1 MTNQQL
7 WQAILGNLELTL
19 SKANFTTWFKNT
31 SILEKTDTSLIV
43 GVPNAFTKE
52 WLQNK
57 YNPDIL
63 KAAKT
68 LASEIKEIKYQI
80 GTASYAP
87 AQAPS
92 QPTIKEAPR
101 AVKKND
107 NQTLNPKYTFNTF
120 IVGSHNQL
128 AHAASLA
135 VSKKPGNTYNPLFI
149 YGGVG
154 LGKTHLMQAVG
165 AEALKK
171 DPEAKIVYTTS
182 EKFMND
188 FVSALCQGRME
199 QFKNAY
205 RSVDM
210 LLIDDI
216 QFLAGKEGIQ
226 EEFFHT
232 FNALHQN
239 NKQVVM
245 TSDRLPKEIP
255 AIEERLVSRFEWG
268 MVADIQAPD
277 FETRMAIL
285 STKVKEKN
293 YNVEPEILTYI
304 AQTVQNNV
312 RELEGALNRLM
323 VYCQLNNTKPTIEQ
337 VKNVLVSVI
346 TPPKKRGVSA
356 KKIIE
361 VVADFYNVTVE
372 DLLKQSRKKEY
383 VNPRQIAMYVIR
395 KELETS
401 LPSIGDLFGGRD
413 HTTVIHAI
421 DKIERVMKEKS
432 SLKQEVDLIRDR
444 IYLTW
449 CGYGVWK
456 GLRLVCKLRLS
467 LKKYFYE
474 ITYQKITNRLKTVR
488 SFFPR

>member
-1 MTNQQL
+1 MICMTNQQL

-31 SILEKTDTSLIV
+31 SVIEKSDNGIVV

-57 YNPDIL
+57 YHQDIL
-63 KAAKT
+63 RALKTIAA
-68 LASEIKEIKYQI
+68 EIKEVKYQI
-80 GTASYAP
+80 INTASAAAP
-87 AQAPS
+87 PTSPS
-92 QPTIKEAPR
+92 SKEAVRVAPR
-101 AVKKND
+101 KAE
-107 NQTLNPKYTFNTF
+107 NQTLNPKYTFTTF
-120 IVGSHNQL
+120 VVGSNNQL

-135 VSKKPGNTYNPLFI
+135 VSKKPGQVYNPLFI

-165 AEALKK
+165 ADIVKRE
-171 DPEAKIVYTTS
+171 PNAKILYVTS
-182 EKFMND
+182 ERFTND
-188 FVSALCQGRME
+188 FVSAITQGRAD
-199 QFKNAY
+199 QFKSLY
-205 RSVDM
+205 RNVDV
-210 LLIDDI
+210 LLVDDI
-216 QFLAGKEGIQ
+216 QFLAGREGTQ

-268 MVADIQAPD
+268 MIADIQAPD
-277 FETRMAIL
+277 LETRLAIL
-285 STKVKEKN
+285 KTKAREKN
-293 YNVEPEILTYI
+293 YTIEPEVLTYI
-304 AQTVQNNV
+304 AETVQSNI

-323 VYCQLNNTKPTIEQ
+323 VYCQLNNTRPTLEQ
-337 VKNVLVSVI
+337 VKSVLVNVI
-346 TPPKKRGVSA
+346 TPPKKRGASA

-361 VVADFYNVTVE
+361 IVSDFYNVTPE

-383 VNPRQIAMYVIR
+383 VNPRQIAMYIIR

-401 LPSIGDLFGGRD
+401 LPSIGDFFGGRD

-421 DKIERVMKEKS
+421 DKIERIIKEKS
-432 SLKQEVDLIRDR
+432 GLKQEIELIRDR
-444 IYLTW
+444 LYL
-449 CGYGVWK
+449 V
-456 GLRLVCKLRLS
+456 
-467 LKKYFYE
+467 
-474 ITYQKITNRLKTVR
+474 
-488 SFFPR
+488 

>member
-31 SILEKTDTSLIV
+31 SVIDKTETVLVV

-57 YNPDIL
+57 YHQDIVRAL
-63 KAAKT
+63 KSIAP
-68 LASEIKEIKYQI
+68 EIKEIKYQI
-80 GTASYAP
+80 SGPAFSNTPQNIAP
-87 AQAPS
+87 KEVARIAP
-92 QPTIKEAPR
+92 
-101 AVKKND
+101 KKPE
-107 NQTLNPKYTFNTF
+107 NQSLNPKYTFSTF

-135 VSKKPGNTYNPLFI
+135 VSKKPGSVYNPLFI

-165 AEALKK
+165 AEVLKK
-171 DPEAKIVYTTS
+171 DPNAKILYVTS
-182 EKFMND
+182 ERFTNE
-188 FVSALCQGRME
+188 FVSALSQGRAD
-199 QFKNAY
+199 QFKSLY
-205 RSVDM
+205 RNVDV

-216 QFLAGKEGIQ
+216 QFLAGREGTQ

-268 MVADIQAPD
+268 MIADIQAPD
-277 FETRMAIL
+277 LETRLAIL
-285 STKVKEKN
+285 KTKVREKN
-293 YNVEPEILTYI
+293 YSVEPEILNYI
-304 AQTVQNNV
+304 AETIQSNI

-323 VYCQLNNTKPTIEQ
+323 VYCQLNNAKPTIEQ
-337 VKNVLVSVI
+337 VKSVLVNVI

-361 VVADFYNVTVE
+361 VVSDFYNVTPE

-383 VNPRQIAMYVIR
+383 VNPRQIAMYIIR

-401 LPSIGDLFGGRD
+401 LPSIGEFFGGRD
-413 HTTVIHAI
+413 HTTVIHAV
-421 DKIERVMKEKS
+421 DKIERAVKEKN
-432 SLKQEVDLIRDR
+432 SLKQEIELIRDR
-444 IYLTW
+444 LYL
-449 CGYGVWK
+449 
-456 GLRLVCKLRLS
+456 
-467 LKKYFYE
+467 
-474 ITYQKITNRLKTVR
+474 N
-488 SFFPR
+488 

>member
-31 SILEKTDTSLIV
+31 SIIEKSEYGIVV

-57 YNPDIL
+57 YHLDIAKAL
-63 KAAKT
+63 KAIAP
-68 LASEIKEIKYQI
+68 EIKEIKYQI
-80 GTASYAP
+80 ISPVYATPQVTKEVARTATAP
-87 AQAPS
+87 
-92 QPTIKEAPR
+92 KR
-101 AVKKND
+101 AD

-120 IVGSHNQL
+120 IVGSNNQL

-135 VSKKPGNTYNPLFI
+135 VSKKPGSVYNPLFI

-165 AEALKK
+165 AEITKK
-171 DPEAKIVYTTS
+171 DPNAKVLYVTS
-182 EKFMND
+182 ERFTNE
-188 FVSALCQGRME
+188 FVQALGQGRAD
-199 QFKNAY
+199 QFKSLY
-205 RSVDM
+205 RNVDV
-210 LLIDDI
+210 LLVDDI
-216 QFLAGKEGIQ
+216 QFLAGREGTQ

-239 NKQVVM
+239 NRQVVM

-268 MVADIQAPD
+268 MIADIQAPD
-277 FETRMAIL
+277 METRLAIL
-285 STKVKEKN
+285 KTKVKEKN
-293 YNVEPEILTYI
+293 YSVDPEILSYI
-304 AQTVQNNV
+304 AETIQSNI

-323 VYCQLNNTKPTIEQ
+323 VYCQLNNTRPTIEQ
-337 VKNVLVSVI
+337 VKSILVNVI

-361 VVADFYNVTVE
+361 VVSDFYNVLTE

-383 VNPRQIAMYVIR
+383 VYPRQIAMYIIR

-401 LPSIGDLFGGRD
+401 LPSIGEFFGGRD

-421 DKIERVMKEKS
+421 DKIERIIKEKS
-432 SLKQEVDLIRDR
+432 GLKQEIELIRDR
-444 IYLTW
+444 LYL
-449 CGYGVWK
+449 
-456 GLRLVCKLRLS
+456 
-467 LKKYFYE
+467 
-474 ITYQKITNRLKTVR
+474 N
-488 SFFPR
+488 

>member
-19 SKANFTTWFKNT
+19 SRANFTTWFKNT
-31 SILEKTDTSLIV
+31 SIIEKSEYGIVV
-43 GVPNAFTKE
+43 GVPNVFTKE

-57 YNPDIL
+57 YHIDIVKAL
-63 KAAKT
+63 KAIAP
-68 LASEIKEIKYQI
+68 EIKEVKYQI
-80 GTASYAP
+80 ISPVYATPLTAKEVTRTAIAP
-87 AQAPS
+87 KRP
-92 QPTIKEAPR
+92 E
-101 AVKKND
+101 

-120 IVGSHNQL
+120 IVGSNNQL

-135 VSKKPGNTYNPLFI
+135 VSKKPGSVYNPLFI

-165 AEALKK
+165 AEVTKK
-171 DPEAKIVYTTS
+171 DPNAKVLYVTS
-182 EKFMND
+182 ERFTNE
-188 FVSALCQGRME
+188 FVQALGQGRAE
-199 QFKNAY
+199 QFKSLY
-205 RSVDM
+205 RNVDV
-210 LLIDDI
+210 LLVDDI
-216 QFLAGKEGIQ
+216 QFLAGREGTQ

-239 NKQVVM
+239 NRQVVM

-268 MVADIQAPD
+268 MIADIQAPD
-277 FETRMAIL
+277 LETRLAIL
-285 STKVKEKN
+285 KTKAGEKN
-293 YNVEPEILTYI
+293 YNVDPEILTYI
-304 AQTVQNNV
+304 AETIQSNI

-323 VYCQLNNTKPTIEQ
+323 VYCQLNNTRPTLDQ
-337 VKNVLVSVI
+337 AKGVLVNVI

-361 VVADFYNVTVE
+361 VVSDFYNVTIE

-383 VNPRQIAMYVIR
+383 VYPRQISMYIIR

-401 LPSIGDLFGGRD
+401 LPSIGEFFGGRD

-421 DKIERVMKEKS
+421 DKIERIIKEKS
-432 SLKQEVDLIRDR
+432 GLKQEIELIRDR
-444 IYLTW
+444 LYLT
-449 CGYGVWK
+449 
-456 GLRLVCKLRLS
+456 
-467 LKKYFYE
+467 
-474 ITYQKITNRLKTVR
+474 
-488 SFFPR
+488 

>member
-31 SILEKTDTSLIV
+31 SIIEKSDIGIVV

-57 YNPDIL
+57 YHQDIV
-63 KAAKT
+63 KT
-68 LASEIKEIKYQI
+68 LKEIAPEIKEVKYQI
-80 GTASYAP
+80 VSPIYTAP
-87 AQAPS
+87 QAPREV
-92 QPTIKEAPR
+92 QRTAP
-101 AVKKND
+101 KQNP
-107 NQTLNPKYTFNTF
+107 NQTLNPKYTFSTF
-120 IVGSHNQL
+120 IVGSNNQL

-135 VSKKPGNTYNPLFI
+135 VSKKPGQAYNPLFI

-165 AEALKK
+165 ADIMKK
-171 DPEAKIVYTTS
+171 DPNAKILYVTS
-182 EKFMND
+182 ERFTNE
-188 FVSALCQGRME
+188 FVQALSQGKAD
-199 QFKNAY
+199 QFKQLY
-205 RSVDM
+205 RNVDV
-210 LLIDDI
+210 LLVDDI
-216 QFLAGKEGIQ
+216 QFLAGREGTQ

-268 MVADIQAPD
+268 MIADIQAPD
-277 FETRMAIL
+277 LETRLAIL
-285 STKVKEKN
+285 KAKAKEKN
-293 YNVEPEILTYI
+293 YNIDPEILTYI
-304 AQTVQNNV
+304 AETIQSNI

-323 VYCQLNNTKPTIEQ
+323 VYCQLNNTNPTIEQ
-337 VKNVLVSVI
+337 VKSILVNVI

-361 VVADFYNVTVE
+361 VVSDFYNVSPE

-383 VNPRQIAMYVIR
+383 VNPRQIAMYIIR

-401 LPSIGDLFGGRD
+401 LPSIGELFGGRD
-413 HTTVIHAI
+413 HTTVIHAV
-421 DKIERVMKEKS
+421 DKIERVMKERN
-432 SLKQEVDLIRDR
+432 SLKQEIDLIKDR
-444 IYLTW
+444 LYLT
-449 CGYGVWK
+449 
-456 GLRLVCKLRLS
+456 
-467 LKKYFYE
+467 
-474 ITYQKITNRLKTVR
+474 
-488 SFFPR
+488 

>member
-19 SKANFTTWFKNT
+19 SKANFTTWFKST
-31 SILEKTDTSLIV
+31 SILGKNDSGLIV
-43 GVPNAFTKE
+43 GVPNAFTRE

-57 YNPDIL
+57 YNGDIL

-68 LASEIKEIKYQI
+68 LAPETKEIKYQI
-80 GTASYAP
+80 ASNAFAVPTAQETS
-87 AQAPS
+87 
-92 QPTIKEAPR
+92 TIREAPR
-101 AVKKND
+101 AAAKKTDN
-107 NQTLNPKYTFNTF
+107 NQTLNPKYTFDAF

-128 AHAASLA
+128 AHAASVA
-135 VSKKPGNTYNPLFI
+135 VSKKPGSVYNPLFI

-165 AEALKK
+165 AEMLKK
-171 DPEAKIVYTTS
+171 NPEAKVVYTTS

-188 FVSALCQGRME
+188 FVSALSQGRME
-199 QFKNAY
+199 HFKNSY
-205 RSVDM
+205 RTVDI

-277 FETRMAIL
+277 METRLAIL
-285 STKVKEKN
+285 NTKVKEKN
-293 YNVEPEILTYI
+293 YTVEPEILTYI
-304 AQTVQNNV
+304 AQNVQSNV

-323 VYCQLNNTKPTIEQ
+323 VYCQLNNTKPDINQ
-337 VKNVLVSVI
+337 IKSVLISVI

-356 KKIIE
+356 KKIVE
-361 VVADFYNVTVE
+361 VVSDFYNVTPE
-372 DLLKQSRKKEY
+372 DLVKQSRKKEY
-383 VNPRQIAMYVIR
+383 VNPRQVAMYIIR

-421 DKIERVMKEKS
+421 DKIDRLIKEKS
-432 SLKQEVDLIRDR
+432 GVRQEIDLIRDR
-444 IYLTW
+444 LYLT
-449 CGYGVWK
+449 
-456 GLRLVCKLRLS
+456 
-467 LKKYFYE
+467 
-474 ITYQKITNRLKTVR
+474 
-488 SFFPR
+488 